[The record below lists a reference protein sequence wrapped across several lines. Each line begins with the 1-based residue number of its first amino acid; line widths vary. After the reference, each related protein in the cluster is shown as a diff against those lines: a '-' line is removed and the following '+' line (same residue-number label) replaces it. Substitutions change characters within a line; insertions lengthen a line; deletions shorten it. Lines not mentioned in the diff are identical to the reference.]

1 MHDHTEKRVDIVLQV
16 MQKTKRGNGLEFDKE
31 FYKLMMD
38 MKEKGVNLWYTEG
51 EEAFCRRLSR

>member
-51 EEAFCRRLSR
+51 EEAFYRRLTR